1 MSCERPT
8 SKLPGESAA
17 GKEFAQGG
25 DHPSPPSLT
34 PHFARLRRTVSDMTA
49 PLQLSSPSQASETTT
64 SATFFNMRLRWGSWA
79 QSAAP
84 KTVCTSRPS
93 SPAFSVRAARASC
106 RLTHLRC
113 WVVPCRDSSSSA
125 GSVRRVPSL
134 HSSVSLR
141 LGYTRPLLSPDGL
154 FLLAA
159 RHSKQACSAL
169 ARCVGCPRRRD
180 SLPSCPQGSQE
191 AKETLQGPRTPAP
204 QALAQKIPARPAMA
218 SSGSCAASG

>member
-1 MSCERPT
+1 MCNRRAVTHPILCSNLVPAVPHEHPT
-8 SKLPGESAA
+8 FELPGESAA

-34 PHFARLRRTVSDMTA
+34 PHFAHLRRNVSAMPA
-49 PLQLSSPSQASETTT
+49 PLQLSSPSQAPETTT
-64 SATFFNMRLRWGSWA
+64 SATFFNRRLRWCSWV

-84 KTVCTSRPS
+84 KTVRASRPA

-134 HSSVSLR
+134 RSSVRLR
-141 LGYTRPLLSPDGL
+141 RGHPRPLLSPDGL

-169 ARCVGCPRRRD
+169 ARCVGSSTP
-180 SLPSCPQGSQE
+180 LPG
-191 AKETLQGPRTPAP
+191 
-204 QALAQKIPARPAMA
+204 
-218 SSGSCAASG
+218 